1 MHHSLT
7 LTDNV
12 QKGFSH
18 LSIMLMPQSSWPSL
32 GQRCVC
38 AKLSD
43 FDDKCH
49 FGIFTRP
56 FPAFVSIPYNPSFF
70 TFCVCASLGDAFA
83 GLVFCAQTPQRAP
96 RGTRV
101 VPAFSTTCSSFS
113 ARKKEHWDCFA
124 IRSLRS
130 G

>member
-83 GLVFCAQTPQRAP
+83 ELVFCAQTPQRAP
-96 RGTRV
+96 RGTCV
-101 VPAFSTTCSSFS
+101 CLPFPPHVHPFQQE
-113 ARKKEHWDCFA
+113 RKNTGIVLPSD
-124 IRSLRS
+124 L
-130 G
+130 